1 MLPLTAILRLWGSR
15 LFWLCVAGLMTIL
28 VAHLPT
34 GFMPKSEVPT
44 AVARPIDTRNNPLE
58 PLLIE
63 PWDRWQGGTL
73 FPWVWSPTEFA
84 KHVRYYGS
92 KALKGELTYPHRAG
106 RLTEDRPVM
115 PLIKTG
121 WLQSLL
127 IFSAALGAGGL
138 LGLVLGSLAIGPKPF
153 RIFSLGVSVGGLAL
167 PDFCLV
173 LLGQVLTIWT
183 YKHFDIRLW
192 TVGVPGGDRHW
203 MLPILALS
211 IAPLGYAARLTAAA
225 LDDIMKE
232 DYIRTARAKG
242 IAEVRVI
249 FGHAFR
255 NALPRVLNGAPAIIN
270 VTLSSLVVVEL
281 LTSWPGLGRYLIPG
295 PQATPAV
302 IATAGL
308 VFCLWFAVLDGAA
321 NTLRILAN
329 PRLKEASAA

>member
-1 MLPLTAILRLWGSR
+1 MLPLLRLWGSR
-15 LFWLCVAGLMTIL
+15 LFWLLIAVSMTVL
-28 VAHLPT
+28 VAHLPA
-34 GFMPKSEVPT
+34 GFVPKPD
-44 AVARPIDTRNNPLE
+44 RPIPVPRTTTVRTDPTE

-73 FPWVWSPTEFA
+73 FPLVWSPDEFA
-84 KHVRYYGS
+84 RQVRDYAG
-92 KALKGELTYPHRAG
+92 KGMKGELTYPFRAG
-106 RLTEDRPVM
+106 RTVEERPVM
-115 PLIKTG
+115 PLIKEA
-121 WLQSLL
+121 WLKSLL
-127 IFSAALGAGGL
+127 IFSVALGAGGL
-138 LGLVLGSLAIGPKPF
+138 LGLLLGTLVIGPRPL
-153 RIFSLGVSVGGLAL
+153 RILSLSISVGGLSL

-203 MLPILALS
+203 ALPILALS

-232 DYIRTARAKG
+232 DYIRTARSKG

-255 NALPRVLNGAPAIIN
+255 NALPRILNGAPTMIN
-270 VTLSSLVVVEL
+270 VTLSSLVIVEL
-281 LTSWPGLGRYLIPG
+281 LTTWPGLGRLLVPG
-295 PQATPAV
+295 PQSAPSV
-302 IATAGL
+302 VATAGL
-308 VFCLWFAVLDGAA
+308 VFCLWFAVLDGVA

-329 PRLKEASAA
+329 PRLKEEKAA